1 MQWTHSEPAT
11 SPLALANMADRPEA
25 SWQVSAV
32 WILSHPGAT
41 DGIEDFL
48 LRAIA

>member
-1 MQWTHSEPAT
+1 
-11 SPLALANMADRPEA
+11 MADRPEA
-25 SWQVSAV
+25 SWQVSAA

-48 LRAIA
+48 LFSEVGRWLV